1 MTDLTKT
8 IEPKSDQLNADDLIV
23 GPMTITVTGVK
34 LLSGEQPVSICYQGD
49 NGKPYKPCKSMRRL
63 LISVWGSDGNQY
75 IGRSMTLFRDN
86 SVTFGKDAVGG
97 IRISHMSH
105 IDQRVTI
112 ALTKSRARREPY
124 TVEPLVNTGMSEIEK
139 GGNDA
144 ALGGTESLRAFWES
158 LSIAQ
163 KKQMECNLK
172 KWKEIA
178 SEHDGKQ

>member
-8 IEPKSDQLNADDLIV
+8 IEPKSDQLNADDLII
-23 GPMTITVTGVK
+23 GPMTITVTAVK
-34 LLSGEQPVSICYQGD
+34 LLSGEQPVSICYHGD

-63 LISVWGSDGNQY
+63 LISVWGSDGNKY
-75 IGRSMTLFRDN
+75 IGRSMTIFRDN

-105 IDQRVTI
+105 IDHRVTI
-112 ALTKSRARREPY
+112 ALTKSRGRREPY
-124 TVEPLVNTGMSEIEK
+124 TVDPLPNDGISEVER
-139 GGNDA
+139 GGNLA
-144 ALGGTESLRAFWES
+144 AIDGTESLRTFWES

-163 KKQMECNLK
+163 KKQMEKNLE

-178 SEHDGKQ
+178 SKNDVK